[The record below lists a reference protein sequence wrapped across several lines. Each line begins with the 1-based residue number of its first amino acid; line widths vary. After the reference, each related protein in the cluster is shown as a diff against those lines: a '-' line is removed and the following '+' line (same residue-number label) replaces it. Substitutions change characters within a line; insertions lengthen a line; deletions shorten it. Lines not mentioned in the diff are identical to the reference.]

1 MSNNNRNWTSLS
13 FLLLTAFAVS
23 ARAGDDEPS
32 LLKSVSF
39 YASFDERLAG
49 DLGGGDLS
57 LSTRVNH
64 ETEKGTFVFTKG
76 YNHEVFRVARNK
88 GVHGGALEAVDVLPR
103 NGRIFFPAQ
112 GNIAYRKGGWGGAVS
127 FWLNTDPNKLLK
139 TPFCDPVQITEKG
152 AGNGGVWCD
161 FPDVKPRDMRL
172 GAFPAVPAGQTPIPE
187 SDPLAPLVIVKD
199 VGFKTGDWHHV
210 VLSWKNFDTGKD
222 DAQAALYVDGNFI
235 GQLTGRQIAMNW
247 NLDKAGIYVAVSY
260 IGLLDEFAVFNR
272 TLSVEEI
279 ALLHG
284 EPSLLAP
291 LAKKEDRG
299 DRQSAAPAPP
309 KLPFDASEARKD

>member
-1 MSNNNRNWTSLS
+1 
-13 FLLLTAFAVS
+13 
-23 ARAGDDEPS
+23 
-32 LLKSVSF
+32 
-39 YASFDERLAG
+39 
-49 DLGGGDLS
+49 
-57 LSTRVNH
+57 
-64 ETEKGTFVFTKG
+64 
-76 YNHEVFRVARNK
+76 
-88 GVHGGALEAVDVLPR
+88 
-103 NGRIFFPAQ
+103 
-112 GNIAYRKGGWGGAVS
+112 
-127 FWLNTDPNKLLK
+127 
-139 TPFCDPVQITEKG
+139 
-152 AGNGGVWCD
+152 
-161 FPDVKPRDMRL
+161 MRL